1 MHALGEERVVVA
13 VGVGR
18 DFAGAGHD
26 AGLLEP
32 LVVLQEEVGREH
44 AHAAVDEF
52 LEFGTDGAIG
62 QAGGAFAGVIQPDDH
77 FAGGL
82 GRLEPV
88 DGDFL
93 AIGRVHERALGAEM
107 GIAPLGARVCERDLA
122 RLGVRAADERLDRRT
137 QDLLPTSVGLG
148 ERLQLLLG
156 VGLQPLQQPAFEL
169 GVAGLRR
176 RVGVV
181 PDRQLLLRQRL
192 IVAFDD
198 RGLEAQLEVL
208 VQQRVEARARHRVVV
223 MREVFAALERHEV
236 LLAVETVE
244 FLEVRETLGREL
256 LRPVV
261 GGVHALGFRGEKR
274 GDLDVAGIDAEQAG
288 VLAGAA
294 ALHRGADHDD
304 GVGEGHARVGRGEEH
319 RLRAAAA
326 RARDG
331 EAGRVDVGQAEH
343 EVDAADE
350 VERLQAHHALEVGF
364 RLSAVEAP
372 ALGAVHLRALL
383 GELVDDLGRELDRV
397 GVAQGVDLPDHA
409 AHAGELHAHRLE
421 A

>member
-1 MHALGEERVVVA
+1 
-13 VGVGR
+13 
-18 DFAGAGHD
+18 
-26 AGLLEP
+26 
-32 LVVLQEEVGREH
+32 
-44 AHAAVDEF
+44 
-52 LEFGTDGAIG
+52 
-62 QAGGAFAGVIQPDDH
+62 
-77 FAGGL
+77 
-82 GRLEPV
+82 
-88 DGDFL
+88 
-93 AIGRVHERALGAEM
+93 
-107 GIAPLGARVCERDLA
+107 
-122 RLGVRAADERLDRRT
+122 
-137 QDLLPTSVGLG
+137 
-148 ERLQLLLG
+148 
-156 VGLQPLQQPAFEL
+156 
-169 GVAGLRR
+169 
-176 RVGVV
+176 
-181 PDRQLLLRQRL
+181 
-192 IVAFDD
+192 
-198 RGLEAQLEVL
+198 
-208 VQQRVEARARHRVVV
+208 
-223 MREVFAALERHEV
+223 MREVFAPLERHVV

-244 FLEVRETLGREL
+244 FLEVREPLGREL